1 MLGTKQVAAL
11 LGVRPNTI
19 SRAIWEERLAP
30 PAKGPGGAYHWGRSD
45 IERASWVLRHRS
57 ADDIL
62 PITARDYE
70 A

>member
-30 PAKGPGGAYHWGRSD
+30 PAKGPGGCFVWGRSD
-45 IERASWVLRHRS
+45 VERASWVLRHRS
-57 ADDIL
+57 ADDVL
-62 PITARDYE
+62 LGTAE
-70 A
+70 ES